1 MRQLLHFPC
10 FEGNDAVNLSLSRL
24 ENASAPPTVS
34 PLPLTPLSII
44 KTNDFAADFGT
55 IQN

>member
-34 PLPLTPLSII
+34 PLPLTPLSIV